1 MDTIRVNFDKLYPF
15 PPHQMQLSTITRYMR
30 GCDSILC
37 APTGYGKSVIYQIA
51 PSILPSC
58 SNKAQVIS
66 PLLSLISD
74 SVDKTNALSTEFKA
88 VSLSD
93 KNVTSVEDFLS
104 ATHIFTTPE
113 SIFESHWKDSLLLK
127 KSVGDG
133 GGDAAVPDTF
143 SMIGVIVVDECHVIS
158 S

>member
-1 MDTIRVNFDKLYPF
+1 MDIVRENFDKLYPF
-15 PPHQMQLSTITRYMR
+15 PPHQMHINTIKSFMR

-51 PSILPSC
+51 PSVLPSC
-58 SNKAQVIS
+58 SNKALVIS

-74 SVDKTNALSTEFKA
+74 SVDKTNALSTDFKA

-93 KNVTSVEDFLS
+93 KNVNSVEDLLS

-133 GGDAAVPDTF
+133 GDAAVPDIF
-143 SMIGVIVVDECHVIS
+143 STIGVIVVDECHVIS

>member
-1 MDTIRVNFDKLYPF
+1 M
-15 PPHQMQLSTITRYMR
+15 
-30 GCDSILC
+30 
-37 APTGYGKSVIYQIA
+37 
-51 PSILPSC
+51 
-58 SNKAQVIS
+58 IS

-74 SVDKTNALSTEFKA
+74 SVDKTNALSTDFKA

-93 KNVTSVEDFLS
+93 KNVNSVEDLLS

-133 GGDAAVPDTF
+133 GDAAVPDIF